1 MQVDKENAI
10 KINDLST
17 IYITGAGFVNRAF
30 KGIGNSSSL
39 GWNETTWGGTLNRG
53 NTFALENIDDVEIG
67 QVAQCQITFPY
78 MNINDFLDLQKI
90 LKERYVYVNFFC
102 VDLGKRITKE
112 MAITQNERKT
122 LYARG
127 NTIYGMQNISVKFV
141 ATNRDTE
148 YNTLEVNYNSNG
160 GTGSIETQSATYS
173 DQIRLSSGNEFLNGS
188 KYIKYW
194 NTKADGTGKS
204 YGLNQNIT
212 LWESLELY
220 AIWE

>member
-1 MQVDKENAI
+1 MQIDKENAI
-10 KINDLST
+10 KIDDLST

-39 GWNETTWGGTLNRG
+39 GWNETTWGGNLNRG
-53 NTFALENIDDVEIG
+53 NAFSLENIDDVEIG

-78 MNINDFLDLQKI
+78 MNINDFIDLQKI

-127 NTIYGMQNISVKFV
+127 NAIYGMQNVSVKFV
-141 ATNRDTE
+141 ATNRETE
-148 YNTLEVNYNSNG
+148 YNDLQVTYNANG
-160 GTGSIETQSATYS
+160 GTGSIDNQTATYT
-173 DQIRLSSGNEFLNGS
+173 DQIVLSNGTEFKNGT
-188 KYIKYW
+188 KHIKEW
-194 NTKADGTGKS
+194 NTNSNGTGRT
-204 YGLNQNIT
+204 YGLNQSIT
-212 LWESLELY
+212 LWESLDLY